1 MSDLL
6 LRGARVLDVVAGVYR
21 DDHDVLVRAGRITAV
36 GRGLAA
42 DEVPAVDLTGRTL
55 LPGFID
61 CHVHLLAVTADLAS
75 LHTASPM
82 YVAAQA
88 AVLMREMLA
97 RGFTSVRDNAGADY
111 GLAQA
116 QADGLLPGPRVFF
129 CGRAL
134 SQTGGHGDSRRRGQH
149 TIDAHPGSP
158 VMTRVVDGVD
168 AIRQA
173 AREELRNGAHHIKIM
188 VSGGVASPTDEVDAT
203 QYSLE
208 EIRAVV
214 EEAEAAGKYVS
225 AHAYPGSAISRAVRC
240 GVRSIEHGN
249 LLDEESLRLMVEHGT
264 FLTPTLTTYWALKA
278 EGPQWGLPPE
288 SHAKVDAVLDAG
300 LDALRLAH
308 RAGVKLCY
316 GTDCLGGMQRHQL
329 REFAIRAQVQPAIEV
344 IRAATVNAA
353 ELLGRSGQLGVIA
366 EGAHADLV
374 VVDGDPLA
382 DISALIPAD
391 GKQPAV
397 IQAGRVVSGRPSK
410 VDSPIR
416 PA

>member
-6 LRGARVLDVVAGVYR
+6 LRHARVLDVVAGAYR
-21 DDHDVLVRAGRITAV
+21 DDHDVLVRDGRITAV
-36 GRGLAA
+36 GQGLAA
-42 DEVPAVDLTGRTL
+42 DDVPAVDLTGRTL
-55 LPGFID
+55 LPGLID

-134 SQTGGHGDSRRRGQH
+134 SQTGGHGDSRRRGQYA
-149 TIDAHPGSP
+149 IDAHPGCP

-168 AIRQA
+168 AIRRA

-203 QYSLE
+203 QYSLD

-225 AHAYPGSAISRAVRC
+225 AHAYPGTAIARAVRC

-249 LLDEESLRLMVEHGT
+249 LLDEESLGLLVEHGT
-264 FLTPTLTTYWALKA
+264 FLTPTLTTYWALKT

-300 LDALRLAH
+300 LDALRLAYE
-308 RAGVKLCY
+308 AGVKLCY

-329 REFAIRAQVQPAIEV
+329 REFVIRAQVQPAIEV

-353 ELLGRSGQLGVIA
+353 ELLGRTGQLGVIA

-374 VVDGDPLA
+374 VVDGDPLV
-382 DISALIPAD
+382 DISVLVPAD

-397 IQAGRVVSGRPSK
+397 IQAGRVVAGALAERG
-410 VDSPIR
+410 
-416 PA
+416 

>member
-1 MSDLL
+1 VSDLL
-6 LRGARVLDVVAGVYR
+6 LRHARVLDVVAGGYR
-21 DDHDVLVRAGRITAV
+21 EDHDVLVRAGRITEV
-36 GRGLAA
+36 GPGLAA
-42 DEVPAVDLTGRTL
+42 HDVPAVDLTGRTL

-75 LHTASPM
+75 LHTTSPM

-97 RGFTSVRDNAGADY
+97 RGFTTVRDNAGADY

-149 TIDAHPGSP
+149 AIDAHPGCP
-158 VMTRVVDGVD
+158 VTTRVVDGVD

-188 VSGGVASPTDEVDAT
+188 VSGGVASPTDAVDAT
-203 QYSLE
+203 QYSLD

-214 EEAEAAGKYVS
+214 EEAQAVGKYVS
-225 AHAYPGSAISRAVRC
+225 AHAYPGAAISRAVRC

-249 LLDEESLRLMVEHGT
+249 LLDQVSLELMVEHGT

-308 RAGVKLCY
+308 QAGVKLCY

-353 ELLGRSGQLGVIA
+353 ELLGQTGQLGVIA

-382 DISALIPAD
+382 DVSALVAAD
-391 GKQPAV
+391 GNQPAV
-397 IQAGRVVSGRPSK
+397 IQAGKVVSGTLKPDGGR
-410 VDSPIR
+410 
-416 PA
+416 

>member
-1 MSDLL
+1 M
-6 LRGARVLDVVAGVYR
+6 LRGARVLDVVEGVYR
-21 DDHDVLVRAGRITAV
+21 DDHDVLIRDGRISAV
-36 GRGLAA
+36 EQGLRA
-42 DEVPAVDLTGRTL
+42 DGVPVAELSGRTL

-75 LHTASPM
+75 LHTAAPM

-97 RGFTSVRDNAGADY
+97 RGFTTVRDNAGADY

-134 SQTGGHGDSRRRGQH
+134 SQTGGHGDSRRRGQYV
-149 TIDAHPGSP
+149 IDTHPGCAA
-158 VMTRVVDGVD
+158 MTRVVDGVD

-188 VSGGVASPTDEVDAT
+188 VSGGVASPTDEVDST
-203 QYSLE
+203 QYSLD

-214 EEAEAAGKYVS
+214 EEAQAAGKYVS
-225 AHAYPGSAISRAVRC
+225 AHAYPGAAISRAVRC

-249 LLDEESLRLMVEHGT
+249 LLDRESLELMVEHGT

-300 LDALRLAH
+300 LEALRLAH
-308 RAGVKLCY
+308 EAGVKLCY

-353 ELLGRSGQLGVIA
+353 ELLGRPGQLGVIG

-382 DISALIPAD
+382 DISVLVPDD
-391 GKQPAV
+391 GVQPAV
-397 IQAGRVVSGRPSK
+397 IQGGKVVSGSLSRTG
-410 VDSPIR
+410 
-416 PA
+416 

>member
-1 MSDLL
+1 VSDLL
-6 LRGARVLDVVAGVYR
+6 LRHARVLDVVAGVYR
-21 DDHDVLVRAGRITAV
+21 DDHDVLIRSGRITAV
-36 GRGLAA
+36 GRDLAA
-42 DEVPAVDLTGRTL
+42 DDVAAADLTGRTL

-82 YVAAQA
+82 YVGAQA

-97 RGFTSVRDNAGADY
+97 RGFTTVRDNAGADY

-134 SQTGGHGDSRRRGQH
+134 SQTGGHGDARRRGQH
-149 TIDAHPGSP
+149 TIGSHPCCP

-173 AREELRNGAHHIKIM
+173 TREELRNGANHIKIM
-188 VSGGVASPTDEVDAT
+188 VSGGVASPTDTVDAN
-203 QYSLE
+203 QYSLD

-214 EEAEAAGKYVS
+214 EEAQAAGKYVS
-225 AHAYPGSAISRAVRC
+225 AHAYPGAAISRAVRC

-249 LLDEESLRLMVEHGT
+249 LLDEQSVELMVEHGT
-264 FLTPTLTTYWALKA
+264 FLTPTLTTYWALKN

-300 LDALRLAH
+300 LDALRQAH
-308 RAGVKLCY
+308 EAGVKLCY

-329 REFAIRAQVQPAIEV
+329 REFTIRAQVQPAIEV
-344 IRAATVNAA
+344 IRAATLNAA
-353 ELLGRSGQLGVIA
+353 ELIGQTGLLGVIA

-382 DISALIPAD
+382 DISVLVAPD
-391 GKQPAV
+391 GGQPAV
-397 IQAGRVVSGRPSK
+397 IQAGKLVAGTLGGSS
-410 VDSPIR
+410 
-416 PA
+416 

>member
-1 MSDLL
+1 M
-6 LRGARVLDVVAGVYR
+6 LRGARVLDVVEGAYR
-21 DDHDVLVRAGRITAV
+21 DDHDVLVRDGRIIAV
-36 GRGLAA
+36 GQGLSA
-42 DEVPAVDLTGRTL
+42 EGVPVADLTGRTL

-75 LHTASPM
+75 LHTAAPM

-97 RGFTSVRDNAGADY
+97 RGFTTVRDNAGADY

-149 TIDAHPGSP
+149 VIDTHPGCP

-173 AREELRNGAHHIKIM
+173 AREELRNGAHHIKLM
-188 VSGGVASPTDEVDAT
+188 VSGGVASPTDEVDST
-203 QYSLE
+203 QYSLD

-214 EEAEAAGKYVS
+214 EEAQAAGKYVS
-225 AHAYPGSAISRAVRC
+225 AHAYPGAAISRAVRC

-249 LLDEESLRLMVEHGT
+249 LLDRESLELMVEHGT

-308 RAGVKLCY
+308 EAGVKLCY

-329 REFAIRAQVQPAIEV
+329 REFTIRAQVQPAIEV

-353 ELLGRSGQLGVIA
+353 ELLGRTGQLGVIA

-382 DISALIPAD
+382 DISVLVPDD
-391 GKQPAV
+391 GIQPAV
-397 IQAGRVVSGRPSK
+397 IQGGKVVSGSLGQ
-410 VDSPIR
+410 IG
-416 PA
+416 

>member
-1 MSDLL
+1 VSDLL
-6 LRGARVLDVVAGVYR
+6 LRRARVLDVVSGTYR
-21 DDHDVLVRAGRITAV
+21 EDHDVLVRAGRISAV
-36 GRGLAA
+36 GQGLAA
-42 DEVPAVDLTGRTL
+42 DDVPAVDLNGRTL
-55 LPGFID
+55 LPGLID
-61 CHVHLLAVTADLAS
+61 CHVHVLAFTADLAS

-88 AVLMREMLA
+88 AVIMRQMLA
-97 RGFTSVRDNAGADY
+97 RGFTAVRDNAGADH

-116 QADGLLPGPRVFF
+116 QADGLLPGPRLFF

-149 TIDAHPGSP
+149 AIDAHPGCP

-203 QYSLE
+203 QYSLD

-214 EEAEAAGKYVS
+214 EEAQAAGKYVS
-225 AHAYPGSAISRAVRC
+225 AHAYPGAAISRAVRC

-249 LLDEESLRLMVEHGT
+249 LLDEESLGLMVEHGT
-264 FLTPTLTTYWALKA
+264 FLTPTLTTYWALKS

-308 RAGVKLCY
+308 EAGVKLCY

-329 REFAIRAQVQPAIEV
+329 REFTIRAQVQPAIEV

-353 ELLGRSGQLGVIA
+353 ELLGQTGKLGVIS

-382 DISALIPAD
+382 DISALVPAD
-391 GKQPAV
+391 GLQPAV
-397 IQAGRVVSGRPSK
+397 IQAGQVVCGTLDLPR
-410 VDSPIR
+410 
-416 PA
+416 

>member
-6 LRGARVLDVVAGVYR
+6 LRHARVLDVVAGVYR
-21 DDHDVLVRAGRITAV
+21 EDHDVLVRTGRITAV
-36 GRGLAA
+36 GRELAA
-42 DEVPAVDLTGRTL
+42 DDVPVVDLTGRTL
-55 LPGFID
+55 LPGLID

-82 YVAAQA
+82 YVTAQA

-149 TIDAHPGSP
+149 VIDAHPGCP

-173 AREELRNGAHHIKIM
+173 TREELRQGAHHIKIM

-203 QYSLE
+203 QYSLD

-214 EEAEAAGKYVS
+214 EEAQAAGKYVS
-225 AHAYPGSAISRAVRC
+225 AHAYPGAAISRAVRC

-249 LLDEESLRLMVEHGT
+249 LLDAESLELMVSHGT
-264 FLTPTLTTYWALKA
+264 FLTPTLTTYWALKT
-278 EGPQWGLPPE
+278 EGPKWGLPPE

-300 LDALRLAH
+300 LEALRLAH
-308 RAGVKLCY
+308 EAGVKLCY

-329 REFAIRAQVQPAIEV
+329 REFGIRAQVQPAIEV

-353 ELLGRSGQLGVIA
+353 ELLGQTGRLGVIA

-382 DISALIPAD
+382 DISALIPPD
-391 GKQPAV
+391 GNQPAV
-397 IQAGRVVSGRPSK
+397 IQSGSVVSGNLAFDRH
-410 VDSPIR
+410 
-416 PA
+416 A